1 MKNIFENVLLVGVI
15 GGFLFLLR
23 MYPDYARLLLLL
35 TITSPFLFLFF
46 RKNIIRTFREAGE
59 NKPSYFLAQTFN
71 IVLILGCFNL
81 NFFIPLIFLPFE
93 IFKTVYLYK
102 VVR

>member
-1 MKNIFENVLLVGVI
+1 MKKVFENILLVGLI
-15 GGFLFLLR
+15 CGFVFLIR
-23 MYPDYARLLLLL
+23 DYPQYARLILLA
-35 TITSPFLFLFF
+35 TIVSPFTFLIF
-46 RKNIIRTFREAGE
+46 RKSIVRRFREAGE
-59 NKPSYFLAQTFN
+59 NKPYYFLAQTFN
-71 IVLILGCFNL
+71 IVLMLGCFNL